1 MNLIYN
7 TGIKNYLRYATVNDT
22 PKAVKVE
29 KNSKNRSINMKEQIK
44 I

>member
-1 MNLIYN
+1 ML
-7 TGIKNYLRYATVNDT
+7 TVNDT
-22 PKAVKVE
+22 PEAVKVE